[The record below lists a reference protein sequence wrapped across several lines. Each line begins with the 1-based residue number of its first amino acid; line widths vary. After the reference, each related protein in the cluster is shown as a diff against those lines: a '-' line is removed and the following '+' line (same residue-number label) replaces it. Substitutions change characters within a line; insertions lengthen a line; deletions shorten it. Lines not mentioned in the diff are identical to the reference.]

1 MGTTATTKTTAVT
14 VGLNIVVVVV
24 VFFTSTII
32 VDFDTNCSGMERFAC
47 VISGLPGLLAVWSQ
61 VINRHILCASL
72 WIFFFF

>member
-1 MGTTATTKTTAVT
+1 MGRTTATTMTVT
-14 VGLNIVVVVV
+14 VELNVVVGV
-24 VFFTSTII
+24 SII
-32 VDFDTNCSGMERFAC
+32 AYFDENCSRVERFAC